1 MQTIMIVAS
10 FPPLPAGGAE
20 WQALRLGEQLSSKGV
35 TVTFLTPGKGAVKG
49 KTSMHGMTVYR
60 FTSWLSKAFDGL
72 SSISKTMRKRRKT
85 LIPSAHAHRI
95 RRPVRDNKRDHPQS
109 RFGLRSSITTS
120 FTGIASSFSGLA
132 GDPSISFMPTRWN
145 GPQSWLP
152 ASVNSCISRW

>member
-60 FTSWLSKAFDGL
+60 FTSWLSKAFNGL
-72 SSISKTMRKRRKT
+72 SSISKTMRNRKT
-85 LIPSAHAHRI
+85 LIPSRTRI
-95 RRPVRDNKRDHPQS
+95 EYDDRHETTNE
-109 RFGLRSSITTS
+109 ITRK
-120 FTGIASSFSGLA
+120 A
-132 GDPSISFMPTRWN
+132 GWPTVIYYNIFYWHCLLFLW
-145 GPQSWLP
+145 P
-152 ASVNSCISRW
+152 